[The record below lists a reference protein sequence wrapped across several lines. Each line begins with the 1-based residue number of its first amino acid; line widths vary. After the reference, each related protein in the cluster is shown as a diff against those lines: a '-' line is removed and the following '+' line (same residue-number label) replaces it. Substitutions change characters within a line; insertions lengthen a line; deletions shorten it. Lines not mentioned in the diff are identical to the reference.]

1 MIRDAFIYVDA
12 SEREVYRSVYA
23 YMDDR
28 VYEKHEKDEVFSD
41 IQRSSNPDFETE
53 IWMGSFIYN
62 DIEELAEWL
71 SRDFE
76 VEVEY

>member
-53 IWMGSFIYN
+53 LWMG
-62 DIEELAEWL
+62 
-71 SRDFE
+71 
-76 VEVEY
+76 

>member
-1 MIRDAFIYVDA
+1 MITDAYIYVDA
-12 SEREVYRSVYA
+12 SEREVYRSVVS

-28 VYEKHEKDEVFSD
+28 DYEKREKDEVFSE
-41 IQRSSNPDFETE
+41 IQRSSNPDFQTE

-71 SRDFE
+71 ERDFE